1 MNLTEVFIENPVIAA
16 IRDEKDLEKA
26 LESKAN
32 IVFVLFGNIINIK
45 SICHKLKEKEKKIFV
60 HVDMIEGLKGD
71 SAGIE
76 YLKEC
81 VELDGIISTKTSNI
95 KHATQVGLYAI
106 QRIFI
111 IDSLSLKTGVKNILE
126 HRPTAVEVMP
136 GIASKIINK
145 LETKVKNIP
154 IIAGGLIKEKKGRN
168 RISIC
173 RSSSYIH
180 HILGTLGFIENA

>member
-16 IRDEKDLEKA
+16 VRDEKDLEKA

-45 SICHKLKEKEKKIFV
+45 SNCHKLKEKEKKIFV
-60 HVDMIEGLKGD
+60 HVDMIDGLKGD

-111 IDSLSLKTGVKNILE
+111 IDSLSLKTGIKNILE

-154 IIAGGLIKEKKGRN
+154 IIAGGLIKEKKDVIESLSAGAVA
-168 RISIC
+168 ISTTSWDIWD
-173 RSSSYIH
+173 
-180 HILGTLGFIENA
+180 L

>member
-1 MNLTEVFIENPVIAA
+1 
-16 IRDEKDLEKA
+16 
-26 LESKAN
+26 
-32 IVFVLFGNIINIK
+32 
-45 SICHKLKEKEKKIFV
+45 
-60 HVDMIEGLKGD
+60 MIDGLKGD

-111 IDSLSLKTGVKNILE
+111 IDSLSLKTGIKNILE

-154 IIAGGLIKEKKGRN
+154 IIAGGLIKEKR
-168 RISIC
+168 
-173 RSSSYIH
+173 
-180 HILGTLGFIENA
+180 T

>member
-1 MNLTEVFIENPVIAA
+1 
-16 IRDEKDLEKA
+16 
-26 LESKAN
+26 
-32 IVFVLFGNIINIK
+32 
-45 SICHKLKEKEKKIFV
+45 
-60 HVDMIEGLKGD
+60 MIDGLKGD

-111 IDSLSLKTGVKNILE
+111 IDSLSLKTGIKNILE

-145 LETKVKNIP
+145 LETKSKKYSYNSRRIN
-154 IIAGGLIKEKKGRN
+154 KRKKGRN
-168 RISIC
+168 RNL
-173 RSSSYIH
+173 Y
-180 HILGTLGFIENA
+180 LQEQ

>member
-16 IRDEKDLEKA
+16 VRDEKDLEKA

-45 SICHKLKEKEKKIFV
+45 SNCHKLKEKEKKIFV
-60 HVDMIEGLKGD
+60 HVDMIDGLKGD

-111 IDSLSLKTGVKNILE
+111 IDSLSLKQE
-126 HRPTAVEVMP
+126 
-136 GIASKIINK
+136 
-145 LETKVKNIP
+145 
-154 IIAGGLIKEKKGRN
+154 
-168 RISIC
+168 
-173 RSSSYIH
+173 
-180 HILGTLGFIENA
+180 

>member
-16 IRDEKDLEKA
+16 IRDEKDLENV
-26 LESKAN
+26 LESNVK
-32 IVFVLFGNIINIK
+32 IVFVLFGNITNIRK
-45 SICHKLKEKEKKIFV
+45 ICHKLRGKQKKIFV
-60 HVDMIEGLKGD
+60 HVDMIDGLKGD
-71 SAGIE
+71 TAGIE

-81 VELDGIISTKTSNI
+81 VELDGIISTKTTNI

-111 IDSLSLKTGVKNILE
+111 IDSLSLKTGIKNILE

-145 LETKVKNIP
+145 LEEKVKNIP
-154 IIAGGLIKEKKGRN
+154 IIAGGLIKEKKDVIESLSAGAVA
-168 RISIC
+168 ISTT
-173 RSSSYIH
+173 SWE
-180 HILGTLGFIENA
+180 LWDL

>member
-16 IRDEKDLEKA
+16 IRDEKDLEKV
-26 LESKAN
+26 LESNVK
-32 IVFVLFGNIINIK
+32 IVFVLFGNIINIRG
-45 SICHKLKEKEKKIFV
+45 ICHKLKEKQKKIFV
-60 HVDMIEGLKGD
+60 HVDMIDGLKGD
-71 SAGIE
+71 AAGIE

-111 IDSLSLKTGVKNILE
+111 IDSLSLKTGIKNILE

-145 LETKVKNIP
+145 LEAKVKNIP
-154 IIAGGLIKEKKGRN
+154 IIAGGLIKEKKDVIESLSAGAVA
-168 RISIC
+168 ISTTS
-173 RSSSYIH
+173 RD
-180 HILGTLGFIENA
+180 LWDL